1 MAQLVGKF
9 HRPGENHLTE
19 GYVVTDKTQALLQ
32 EHLERTGGKVVTR
45 FPPEPNGIL
54 HIGHAT
60 SINFNF
66 NFAKVHGGVCYLRY
80 DDTNPGKADEQYIRQ
95 ILEMVQWLGHTPDKV
110 TFASDYFPQLYQL
123 ARRLVSSSL
132 AYVCHQPPHEV
143 RGHRTPPSPWR
154 DRPAEESLHLLE
166 EMRKGKF
173 KEGEVYWQDP
183 A

>member
-1 MAQLVGKF
+1 MVLVY
-9 HRPGENHLTE
+9 TWTDI
-19 GYVVTDKTQALLQ
+19 YVVCIATCLYRSLL
-32 EHLERTGGKVVTR
+32 
-45 FPPEPNGIL
+45 N
-54 HIGHAT
+54 
-60 SINFNF
+60 
-66 NFAKVHGGVCYLRY
+66 
-80 DDTNPGKADEQYIRQ
+80 
-95 ILEMVQWLGHTPDKV
+95 VQQKSSCVYSPTGHTPDKV